1 MALIYQPSKRIFCGW
16 FEPLKSTTYS
26 EYPGLPCCVYDDCK
40 FFAHVGLGGKFDV
53 EERLMLVCLRLRSHA
68 GGSVLDWMSMPITEL
83 GHWNRVVQQDLKER
97 ESRQKG

>member
-1 MALIYQPSKRIFCGW
+1 
-16 FEPLKSTTYS
+16 
-26 EYPGLPCCVYDDCK
+26 
-40 FFAHVGLGGKFDV
+40 
-53 EERLMLVCLRLRSHA
+53 MLVCLSLRSHA